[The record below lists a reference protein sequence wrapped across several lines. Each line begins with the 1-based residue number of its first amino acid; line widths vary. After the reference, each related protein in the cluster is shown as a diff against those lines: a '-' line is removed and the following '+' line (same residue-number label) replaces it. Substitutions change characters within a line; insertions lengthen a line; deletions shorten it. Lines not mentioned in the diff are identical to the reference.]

1 MVAVAV
7 VVVVMMMPVMI
18 GPMMV
23 VTMSAVTR
31 IRRLRCGK
39 AQGHGNGE
47 EC

>member
-7 VVVVMMMPVMI
+7 VVVVMMPVMI

-23 VTMSAVTR
+23 VTVSAITR

>member
-1 MVAVAV
+1 MP
-7 VVVVMMMPVMI
+7 VVVVMMI

-23 VTMSAVTR
+23 VTVSAVTR

>member
-1 MVAVAV
+1 MP
-7 VVVVMMMPVMI
+7 VVVVMMI

-23 VTMSAVTR
+23 VTVSAITR